1 MNDWLR
7 LLRIS
12 NLPTVWSSVLVPL
25 AFAGG
30 ARGVDFANPDTY
42 LAVGVALV
50 SATCLYLAGMVL
62 NDVLDL
68 RIDRMERP
76 ERPLPSGRISPAI
89 AMAAGVSM
97 LGIGAILPFALGAAA
112 GIAATSIAVA
122 VVAYDAL
129 HLRTAWSTALMGI
142 CRGGIYVLS
151 TLCLCSYYGWSADIA
166 GVLTMFAAPMV
177 IHVVGFSM
185 VARHEVDD
193 PPMTSPS
200 CERDVADSTVD
211 SSEGV
216 ASRGDSAGRAKHEA
230 RIKAYQQWWSTA
242 TMSLVLPFAL
252 SLVFVLFLVA
262 TMGSIGTFAYVAG
275 VPAFNVLLGVLL
287 VVAVVAIMGVA
298 VVRGTRHLHRNPTA
312 IGRFVL
318 RSIRN
323 ISLYDA
329 CILLFLL
336 GIGGPPASTGVV
348 LAIALGCY
356 FATMAAH
363 RRIPGT

>member
-1 MNDWLR
+1 
-7 LLRIS
+7 
-12 NLPTVWSSVLVPL
+12 
-25 AFAGG
+25 
-30 ARGVDFANPDTY
+30 
-42 LAVGVALV
+42 
-50 SATCLYLAGMVL
+50 
-62 NDVLDL
+62 
-68 RIDRMERP
+68 
-76 ERPLPSGRISPAI
+76 
-89 AMAAGVSM
+89 
-97 LGIGAILPFALGAAA
+97 
-112 GIAATSIAVA
+112 
-122 VVAYDAL
+122 
-129 HLRTAWSTALMGI
+129 MGI

-230 RIKAYQQWWSTA
+230 RIKAYQKWWSTA

-275 VPAFNVLLGVLL
+275 VPAFSVLLSVLL
-287 VVAVVAIMGVA
+287 VVAAVAIMGV
-298 VVRGTRHLHRNPTA
+298 VLVRGPA
-312 IGRFVL
+312 I
-318 RSIRN
+318 
-323 ISLYDA
+323 
-329 CILLFLL
+329 
-336 GIGGPPASTGVV
+336 
-348 LAIALGCY
+348 
-356 FATMAAH
+356 
-363 RRIPGT
+363 